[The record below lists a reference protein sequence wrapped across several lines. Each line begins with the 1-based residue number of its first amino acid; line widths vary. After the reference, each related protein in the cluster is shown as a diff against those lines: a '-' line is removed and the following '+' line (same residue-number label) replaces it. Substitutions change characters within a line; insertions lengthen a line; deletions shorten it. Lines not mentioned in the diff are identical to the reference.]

1 MRIHYIRRIRINPK
15 QVKYFKTIE
24 KKNLI
29 QSPEL
34 GGVLLILYMRKMKGE
49 KIQSCWLFSE
59 FSFDRIR
66 ALYTKVEP
74 VNSADQTAFSV
85 L

>member
-15 QVKYFKTIE
+15 QVKYFKTVE

-34 GGVLLILYMRKMKGE
+34 GGVLLILY
-49 KIQSCWLFSE
+49 ISE